1 MANTKRNNEAA
12 RDVTPEAQAI
22 VAKNIHEIDETYG
35 DNLPYDA
42 GRIVGEVKF
51 YLHQGVMAMLQAG
64 RRLIQLKE
72 HESHG
77 NFMKYVEE
85 NIGISHSVAKSMMR
99 AARKFIGDNGEPN
112 PKGRLVAHL
121 DSVTKVYELAMMD
134 DEDLEALEEGG
145 TLAGKSLDDIQ
156 RMSPTELRKILRA
169 EREERR
175 QDAIAYSERIQKKE
189 ERITELEQANR
200 KLLYPHSWEP
210 EAERL
215 SAEIDVVWMEGAR
228 LQNRIDYILGRLRE
242 IEPGEWDGAQFHLNQ
257 KLSGIAEE
265 LFQRFQS
272 IRFYV
277 QAGHVPTKLTFQME
291 DVEERAKILR
301 EEYAEHFS
309 DEFVGYFP
317 EPTEPDEE

>member
-1 MANTKRNNEAA
+1 MGNTKE
-12 RDVTPEAQAI
+12 RDVTAEDPREIALRNVQ
-22 VAKNIHEIDETYG
+22 EIDETYG

-77 NFMKYVEE
+77 QFIQYVEE
-85 NIGISHSVAKSMMR
+85 NIGISIRVAQNMMR
-99 AARKFIGDNGEPN
+99 ATRKFIDDDGS
-112 PKGRLVAHL
+112 PKTKLVSHL

-277 QAGHVPTKLTFQME
+277 QAGHIPTKLTFQME

-301 EEYAEHFS
+301 QEYAEHFS

>member
-12 RDVTPEAQAI
+12 RDVTPDAQEI
-22 VAKNIHEIDETYG
+22 VRRNVQEIDETYG

-64 RRLIQLKE
+64 RRLILLKE

-77 NFMKYVEE
+77 KFMQLLEQ
-85 NIGISHSVAKSMMR
+85 IGISHFVAKSMMR
-99 AARKFIGDNGEPN
+99 AARKFLGDDGALSPN
-112 PKGRLVAHL
+112 GRLVTHL

-156 RMSPTELRKILRA
+156 RMSPSELRKILRA

-175 QDAIAYSERIQKKE
+175 SDAITYSKRLQEKE

-277 QAGHVPTKLTFQME
+277 QAGHIPTKLTFQME

-301 EEYAEHFS
+301 QEYAEHFS
-309 DEFVGYFP
+309 DEFVGYSP

>member
-12 RDVTPEAQAI
+12 RDVTPDARAI
-22 VAKNIHEIDETYG
+22 VSRNIQEIDETYG

-77 NFMKYVEE
+77 QFIQYVEE
-85 NIGISHSVAKSMMR
+85 NIGISIRVAQNMMR
-99 AARKFIGDNGEPN
+99 ATRKFIDDDGS
-112 PKGRLVAHL
+112 PKTKLVSHL

-175 QDAIAYSERIQKKE
+175 SDAIAYSERIQKKE

-228 LQNRIDYILGRLRE
+228 LQNRINYILGRLRE
-242 IEPGEWDGAQFHLNQ
+242 IDPGEWDGAQFHLNQ

-272 IRFYV
+272 IRCYV

-317 EPTEPDEE
+317 DPTEPDEE

>member
-1 MANTKRNNEAA
+1 
-12 RDVTPEAQAI
+12 
-22 VAKNIHEIDETYG
+22 
-35 DNLPYDA
+35 
-42 GRIVGEVKF
+42 
-51 YLHQGVMAMLQAG
+51 MLQAG

-77 NFMKYVEE
+77 QFIQYVEE
-85 NIGISHSVAKSMMR
+85 NIGISIRVAQNMMR
-99 AARKFIGDNGEPN
+99 ATRKFIDDDGS
-112 PKGRLVAHL
+112 PKTKLVSHL

-175 QDAIAYSERIQKKE
+175 SDAIAYSERIQKKE

-228 LQNRIDYILGRLRE
+228 LQNRINYILGRLRE
-242 IEPGEWDGAQFHLNQ
+242 IDPGEWDGAQFHLNQ

-317 EPTEPDEE
+317 DPTEPDEE

>member
-77 NFMKYVEE
+77 QFIQYVEE
-85 NIGISHSVAKSMMR
+85 QIGISYGVAKNMMR
-99 AARKFIGDNGEPN
+99 AARKFLLDDSGTA
-112 PKGRLVAHL
+112 KGKLVSHL

-277 QAGHVPTKLTFQME
+277 QAGHIPTKLTFQME
-291 DVEERAKILR
+291 DVEERAKVLR